1 MKFLISTLAV
11 LFILLLIGFCS
22 VHSMIGDGSYALGKN
37 LYLMDF
43 DGGKIIVQGTSVSDG
58 ICFGGVSVIPLY
70 EEHYDSLGN
79 VREYVINAI
88 ADERM
93 IIAKT
98 FLVNEQ
104 KYKYY
109 LINKAFDEKN
119 TSETQIRDS
128 FTYVLNSMHELN
140 TFREKLLGDPYLR

>member
-1 MKFLISTLAV
+1 M
-11 LFILLLIGFCS
+11 
-22 VHSMIGDGSYALGKN
+22 
-37 LYLMDF
+37 
-43 DGGKIIVQGTSVSDG
+43 QGTSVSDG

-140 TFREKLLGDPYLR
+140 TFREKLLGDPFLR